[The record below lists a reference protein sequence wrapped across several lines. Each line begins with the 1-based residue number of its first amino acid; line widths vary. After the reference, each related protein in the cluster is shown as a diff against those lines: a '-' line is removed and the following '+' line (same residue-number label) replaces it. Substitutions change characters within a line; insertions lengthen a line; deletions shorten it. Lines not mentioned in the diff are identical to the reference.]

1 MKKYFILVFILS
13 SSLFSDIISPEHNST
28 LNYKHVLFE
37 WEQVPSATSYTVTI
51 YHETSGEY
59 ITDTVESLIYIND
72 SFLNWNSSYTWY
84 VTPIFSD
91 GAIGSS
97 IEDSNGNTYFTLHIG
112 QTRSNAYAINYNLA
126 NIPMELQCL
135 VHFLIIIVQQ

>member
-1 MKKYFILVFILS
+1 MKKYFILVFILC

-28 LNYKHVLFE
+28 LSYKHVLFE

-72 SFLNWNSSYTWY
+72 TFLDWDHSYTWY
-84 VTPIFSD
+84 VTPMFSD
-91 GAIGSS
+91 GSLGAP
-97 IEDSNGNTYFTLHIG
+97 IEDSNGSTYLTFNTG
-112 QTRSNAYAINYNLA
+112 EPRSSTNTITYNE
-126 NIPMELQCL
+126 NCDC
-135 VHFLIIIVQQ
+135 IIWCY

>member
-1 MKKYFILVFILS
+1 MNINLFLISTLS
-13 SSLFSDIISPEHNST
+13 ISIAKSSLLSPPNQST
-28 LNYKHVLFE
+28 LNRIHVLFE

-91 GAIGSS
+91 GTI
-97 IEDSNGNTYFTLHIG
+97 
-112 QTRSNAYAINYNLA
+112 
-126 NIPMELQCL
+126 
-135 VHFLIIIVQQ
+135 